1 MYNIF
6 FKHENLLTNNFPFIY
21 FSLEKYVI
29 LPIYAE
35 LIQKVFQNE
44 AVRDWRPETL
54 FF

>member
-6 FKHENLLTNNFPFIY
+6 FKHENLLTNNFPFIC

-29 LPIYAE
+29 LPIYTE
-35 LIQKVFQNE
+35 LIQKNFPYE
-44 AVRDWRPETL
+44 AVKSRREETL